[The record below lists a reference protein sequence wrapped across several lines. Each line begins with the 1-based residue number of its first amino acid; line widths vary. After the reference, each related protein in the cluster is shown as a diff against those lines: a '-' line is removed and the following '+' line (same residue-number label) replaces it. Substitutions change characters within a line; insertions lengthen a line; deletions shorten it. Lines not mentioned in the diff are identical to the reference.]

1 MMRHSAAN
9 GRGRGNSDSRTSPP
23 GRRLNTGA
31 SYFLCVETIIY
42 AYYRSSKRSRRN
54 VIIQ

>member
-23 GRRLNTGA
+23 GRRLNTDKALGDIDN
-31 SYFLCVETIIY
+31 SQL
-42 AYYRSSKRSRRN
+42 
-54 VIIQ
+54 